1 MAISADAEHKV
12 GVTQIPGLFSRSFNV
27 LQKNH
32 PLQMAGSTA
41 FFTTFA
47 LPSILIII
55 IQVFGLF
62 INQRFLSSQLI
73 NRMTEVL
80 GKEEGQQL
88 TIILL
93 NFRKMADNRI
103 VTIGGFIFLLFIAS
117 TLFNEIKNS
126 INKIWHIRIKQKP
139 GLLFR
144 ISIRG
149 RLLGVIC
156 LAGLLFLFGLLAEG
170 LAIFFGK
177 SLGFMLPGTSTI
189 IQSMLREIISIL
201 MVSAWFL
208 LLLRFI
214 ADGRPSW
221 FSAITS
227 GTLTGLLFTA
237 GKLVLIWFLPRSNIG
252 TVYGASGS
260 VVLLLLF
267 VFYSSF
273 ILYFG
278 ACFTKVLSEAL
289 GHEIIPVDKAYRYKI
304 VEIPE

>member
-1 MAISADAEHKV
+1 MVLSKGSDNKVSISL
-12 GVTQIPGLFSRSFNV
+12 IPGLLSRSFTL

-32 PLQMAGSTA
+32 PLQMAGATA

-55 IQVFGLF
+55 IQLFGLL

-73 NRMTEVL
+73 KRLTEIL
-80 GKEEGQQL
+80 GEEEGQQL
-88 TIILL
+88 TLILI

-103 VTIGGFIFLLFIAS
+103 ITVGGFIFLLFIAS

-126 INKIWHIRIKQKP
+126 INSIWHIRIRERP
-139 GLLFR
+139 GLLFK

-149 RLLGVIC
+149 RSLGVIG
-156 LAGLLFLFGLLAEG
+156 LAGLLFLTGLLVEG
-170 LAIFFGK
+170 LAIFFGR
-177 SLGFMLPGTSTI
+177 SLGLLFPVRSTFLECMV
-189 IQSMLREIISIL
+189 SETISFF

-208 LLLRFI
+208 LLLRFL

-221 FSAITS
+221 YTAMAS
-227 GTLTGLLFTA
+227 GTLTGMLFTA

-273 ILYFG
+273 ILYYG
-278 ACFTKVLSEAL
+278 ACFTKVLSDTL
-289 GHEIIPVDKAYRYKI
+289 GHEIKPVDKGYRYKI